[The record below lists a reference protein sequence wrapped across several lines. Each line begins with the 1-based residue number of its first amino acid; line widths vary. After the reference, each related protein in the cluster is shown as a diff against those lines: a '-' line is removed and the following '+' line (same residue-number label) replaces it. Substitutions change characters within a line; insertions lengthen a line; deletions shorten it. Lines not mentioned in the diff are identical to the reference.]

1 MDKSKVV
8 VFLREHT
15 GDNRDLSRD
24 MVVHI
29 SPEDIPY
36 VRYKSYLWEI
46 LRNPYCEDEYLT
58 CGRMQKSLS
67 SFPFGHKYSEIIYCN
82 KVIKSTKPI
91 KAKVTIL
98 KKHRP
103 CDTDMVFRDK
113 LIRFNTKGIPYI
125 THQRLFWE
133 LTESDDGYS
142 TTGRVQNVI
151 NSTEFG
157 HNMQTVYTVRT
168 KKDDLRDSIY
178 TEHGKDRFSVL
189 IVSKL
194 RPTREE
200 LVLKS
205 KTVRVSNTGMRYIS
219 HNRIL
224 YAIEPNHRGDIDFI
238 TVKIINGTN
247 KY

>member
-1 MDKSKVV
+1 MGKSKKV

-15 GDNRDLSRD
+15 GNKHDLFRKN
-24 MVVHI
+24 MVI
-29 SPEDIPY
+29 SISSEKVPY
-36 VRYKSYLWEI
+36 VRYKNYLWEV

-82 KVIKSTKPI
+82 KAVKSTKPI
-91 KAKVTIL
+91 KSKVTIL
-98 KKHRP
+98 KDHRR
-103 CDTDMVFRDK
+103 CDTDIVFRDK

-142 TTGRVQNVI
+142 TTGRVQNVL

-157 HNMQTVYTVRT
+157 HNLQTVYTVRA
-168 KKDDLRDSIY
+168 KKKLRDSIY
-178 TEHGKDRFSVL
+178 TEHGKDRFSIL

-194 RPTREE
+194 RPQRDE
-200 LVLKS
+200 LLLKS

-247 KY
+247 KC